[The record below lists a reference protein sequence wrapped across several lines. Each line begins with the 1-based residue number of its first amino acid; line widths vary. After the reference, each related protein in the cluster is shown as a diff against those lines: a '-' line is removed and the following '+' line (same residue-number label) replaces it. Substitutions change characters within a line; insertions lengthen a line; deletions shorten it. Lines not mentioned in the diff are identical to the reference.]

1 MITVAIKYERF
12 ELKTETFYFSID
24 LFFCVNVL
32 NKQNNYISKK
42 TLMS

>member
-12 ELKTETFYFSID
+12 KLKTETFYFSID

-42 TLMS
+42 TLLS